1 MVSIYFEDDADALKI
16 YGFISK
22 GRQGTTVNELIQYIP
37 ATGLVINVTDEKLGD
52 LLEVLSNALH
62 TFIITSK
69 IYSWMETIIKSKFL
83 YEEQEEIDQIVEI
96 TRAIIESGSKAGQS
110 HILDMDQKTIAE
122 SLLTMLLSNVSF
134 SFDSFAKFRLKG
146 IGDSL
151 MPYVE
156 QAIDEYKM
164 EQDYQNFIQSL
175 RDFMVSQPSKLKALH
190 LIHDEVLYFYNDSF
204 KKMDSGELFRLIDRK
219 LLAENPLYIDSNT
232 IAPLI
237 SIAPQKLFVYTDEI
251 ENGLIQTIIRVFE
264 ERSVLKS
271 KESFTKEKKDYFE
284 QQNHRNQVL

>member
-16 YGFISK
+16 FGFITKCRK
-22 GRQGTTVNELIQYIP
+22 GTEVNGLIEYIP
-37 ATGLVINVTDEKLGD
+37 ETGLVIHVSDERMGQMV
-52 LLEVLSNALH
+52 EVLSYALH
-62 TFIITSK
+62 TFIMTSK
-69 IYSWMETIIKSKFL
+69 IYNWVEQMIRSKFF
-83 YEEQEEIDQIVEI
+83 YDEQEEIDQIIEI
-96 TRAIIESGSKAGQS
+96 TRAIIESSQTDQNGGLG
-110 HILDMDQKTIAE
+110 LDQQVIAE

-146 IGDSL
+146 IAGSL
-151 MPYVE
+151 MPFIE

-175 RDFMVSQPSKLKALH
+175 REFMVSQPSKLKALH
-190 LIHDEVLYFYNDSF
+190 LLHDEVLYFYNDSF
-204 KKMDSGELFRLIDRK
+204 KKMDSGELFRQIDRR

-237 SIAPQKLFVYTDEI
+237 SMAPQQLFVYTDEV
-251 ENGLIQTIIRVFE
+251 ENGLIQTISRIFE

-271 KESFTKEKKDYFE
+271 KKCFALDKADFLE
-284 QQNHRNQVL
+284 QLSQRNQVL